1 MCLSNYVSSKLVYGY
16 DSENDDDCYLY
27 HGAFALGG
35 DTEEDF
41 TRHHW
46 MIDSGCTDHL
56 SPFLDDFAHLGNL
69 VRHAVETRT
78 SLCLYFTSFT
88 FHPTALLLSIHSE
101 LPISC

>member
-1 MCLSNYVSSKLVYGY
+1 MRLANYTSDRLVYRY
-16 DSENDDDCYLY
+16 DSENDDDYYLY

-56 SPFLDDFAHLGNL
+56 SPFLH
-69 VRHAVETRT
+69 R
-78 SLCLYFTSFT
+78 
-88 FHPTALLLSIHSE
+88 
-101 LPISC
+101 